1 MKKSSQKQLFIFIIV
16 LLTALGGYY
25 LFNSRSTSSQRPSDK
40 PQSSRFKTDGS
51 YSEPEIPKNSR
62 YAQSGNINPK
72 SADQAQDQQL
82 LAKTKVPGVIDEFQ
96 KARRQQQALNLKR
109 TNDFKSLAQIKMK
122 LPKNLSFTPLD
133 VDDGIA
139 ALRGTGTGAIK
150 DMTILASKK
159 RADAQKVIAYLN
171 AGDSGVPVAKNGGF
185 KLNNQIKIQAPSG
198 SGIRNITVLD
208 NRNDPGLKAAFVTRT
223 DGQGNYLFLIKADS
237 SFFNSNEGFLEQI
250 LGSMKTQ

>member
-1 MKKSSQKQLFIFIIV
+1 MKKSSPKQLFIFIGV
-16 LLTALGGYY
+16 LITALGGYY
-25 LFNSRSTSSQRPSDK
+25 LFNSSSTTSQRPPDK
-40 PQSSRFKTDGS
+40 LLDTPFKIDGS
-51 YSEPEIPKNSR
+51 YVETEIPKNSR

-72 SADQAQDQQL
+72 SLEKGQDQQL
-82 LAKTKVPGVIDEFQ
+82 LAKKKTPGVIDEFQ
-96 KARRQQQALNLKR
+96 KARKRQLALNLKR

-122 LPKNLSFTPLD
+122 LPKNLSFMPLD

-159 RADAQKVIAYLN
+159 RVDTQQVVTYLN
-171 AGDSGVPVAKNGGF
+171 AGDTGVPVAKNGGF
-185 KLNNQIKIQAPSG
+185 KLNTQIKIKAPSG
-198 SGIRNITVLD
+198 SGIRNITVID
-208 NRNDPGLKAAFVTRT
+208 NRIDPGLKAAFVTRS